1 MKKILVLLAAGI
13 AAFIAAGCASQSAT
27 IPPVAIQS
35 PAQIAAR
42 ACPLLTD
49 ELSTLALAGVFTGG
63 AQDTLTKEIQP
74 AVDKVC
80 EAGAVPTQLSLQTL
94 SKSVTPLLVALVKA
108 SSLPDVDKT
117 KAILVIGTS
126 KAVLDTALI
135 ALAPPA
141 AAAEVPAAASAP
153 VAK

>member
-13 AAFIAAGCASQSAT
+13 VAFIAAGCASQSAT
-27 IPPVAIQS
+27 IPPVAVQS
-35 PAQIAAR
+35 PAQIATR

-80 EAGAVPTQLSLQTL
+80 VDGAIPTQLSLQSL
-94 SKSVTPLLVALVKA
+94 SKSVPPMLIALVKA
-108 SSLPDVDKT
+108 SSLPDADK
-117 KAILVIGTS
+117 KQAILAIGTS

-141 AAAEVPAAASAP
+141 AAAVPAAASAP